1 MPVTPNTMNA
11 TTQTAPAELSSAN
24 ARLWKDR
31 VVKNITSDPLG
42 TSIDLSN
49 TRFIDSSG
57 LGVLLSLNK
66 SIRARGGVM
75 KLLNP
80 SSAVAQL
87 IELTRLHRV
96 FEIVHA

>member
-1 MPVTPNTMNA
+1 MNPTPII
-11 TTQTAPAELSSAN
+11 APAELCSTTS
-24 ARLWKDR
+24 RQWKER
-31 VVKNITSDPLG
+31 ITKDLAAQQNEV
-42 TSIDLSN
+42 SIDLSK

-66 SIRARGGVM
+66 TLRAQGGVL

-96 FEIVHA
+96 FEIVNA

>member
-1 MPVTPNTMNA
+1 MKTSPI
-11 TTQTAPAELSSAN
+11 TAPAELCSTTS
-24 ARLWKDR
+24 RQWKER
-31 VVKNITSDPLG
+31 VTKDLATSQAEV
-42 TSIDLSN
+42 SIDLSK

-66 SIRARGGVM
+66 SLRAQGGVL

>member
-1 MPVTPNTMNA
+1 MNTTPII
-11 TTQTAPAELSSAN
+11 APAELCSTTS
-24 ARLWKDR
+24 RQWKER
-31 VVKNITSDPLG
+31 VTKDLASQQNEI
-42 TSIDLSN
+42 SIDLSK

-66 SIRARGGVM
+66 TLRAKGGLL

-96 FEIVHA
+96 FEIVNA

>member
-1 MPVTPNTMNA
+1 MTNNTI
-11 TTQTAPAELSSAN
+11 TAPAELCSST
-24 ARLWKDR
+24 ARVWKDR
-31 VVKNITSDPLG
+31 VSKELSAKTEA
-42 TSIDLSN
+42 SIDLSN

-57 LGVLLSLNK
+57 LGALLSLNK
-66 SIRARGGVM
+66 ALRAQGGEL

-96 FEIVHA
+96 FEIIHA

>member
-1 MPVTPNTMNA
+1 MNPTAIIAPSELCSTTSRQWKERVTKDL
-11 TTQTAPAELSSAN
+11 TTPHNE
-24 ARLWKDR
+24 
-31 VVKNITSDPLG
+31 V
-42 TSIDLSN
+42 SIDLSM

-66 SIRARGGVM
+66 TLRAQGGVL

-80 SSAVAQL
+80 SSSVAQL

>member
-1 MPVTPNTMNA
+1 MNTTA
-11 TTQTAPAELSSAN
+11 ITAPAELCSTTSRQWK
-24 ARLWKDR
+24 ARITKDLAAQQKE
-31 VVKNITSDPLG
+31 V
-42 TSIDLSN
+42 SIDLSK
-49 TRFIDSSG
+49 TRIIDSSG

-66 SIRARGGVM
+66 TLRAQGGVL

-96 FEIVHA
+96 FEIVNA

>member
-1 MPVTPNTMNA
+1 MNT
-11 TTQTAPAELSSAN
+11 TTHTAPAELSSAN
-24 ARLWKDR
+24 ARLWKER
-31 VVKNITSDPLG
+31 VAKGITTNQPEA
-42 TSIDLSN
+42 SIDLSN

-57 LGVLLSLNK
+57 LGVLLSLHK
-66 SIRARGGVM
+66 TLRGNGCAL

>member
-1 MPVTPNTMNA
+1 MNSTA
-11 TTQTAPAELSSAN
+11 ITAPAELCSTTSRQWKERVIQNIAN
-24 ARLWKDR
+24 PQNE
-31 VVKNITSDPLG
+31 VN
-42 TSIDLSN
+42 IDLSN

-57 LGVLLSLNK
+57 LGVLLSVNK
-66 SIRARGGVM
+66 TLRAQGGIL

-80 SSAVAQL
+80 SNAVAQL

>member
-1 MPVTPNTMNA
+1 MNTNPI
-11 TTQTAPAELSSAN
+11 TAPNELCSST
-24 ARLWKDR
+24 ARLWKER
-31 VVKNITSDPLG
+31 VSKDIANQTEA
-42 TSIDLSN
+42 SIDLSK

-66 SIRARGGVM
+66 TLQAQGGVL

-80 SSAVAQL
+80 SSAVTQL

>member
-1 MPVTPNTMNA
+1 MTTNTI
-11 TTQTAPAELSSAN
+11 TAPAELCSAT
-24 ARLWKDR
+24 ARIWKDR
-31 VVKNITSDPLG
+31 VTKDISPQQ
-42 TSIDLSN
+42 SEACIDLSN
-49 TRFIDSSG
+49 THFIDSSG

-66 SIRARGGVM
+66 TLRAQGGVL

-96 FEIVHA
+96 FDIVHA

>member
-1 MPVTPNTMNA
+1 MNA
-11 TTQTAPAELSSAN
+11 TAIIAPAELCSSTS
-24 ARLWKDR
+24 RQWKER
-31 VVKNITSDPLG
+31 ITKDLTEQPQEV
-42 TSIDLSN
+42 SIDLSK

-66 SIRARGGVM
+66 TLRAQGGVL

-80 SSAVAQL
+80 SSAVTQL

-96 FEIVHA
+96 FEIVRA

>member
-1 MPVTPNTMNA
+1 MNTTA
-11 TTQTAPAELSSAN
+11 ITAPAELCSTTS
-24 ARLWKDR
+24 RQWKER
-31 VVKNITSDPLG
+31 VTKDLTASQAEV
-42 TSIDLSN
+42 SIDLSK
-49 TRFIDSSG
+49 TSFIDSSG

-66 SIRARGGVM
+66 TLRAQGGVL

>member
-1 MPVTPNTMNA
+1 MNTTPFI
-11 TTQTAPAELSSAN
+11 APAELCSTTS
-24 ARLWKDR
+24 RQWKER
-31 VVKNITSDPLG
+31 ITKDLAAQQNKV
-42 TSIDLSN
+42 SIDLSK
-49 TRFIDSSG
+49 TSFIDSSG

-66 SIRARGGVM
+66 TLRAQGGVL

-96 FEIVHA
+96 FEIVNA

>member
-1 MPVTPNTMNA
+1 MNS
-11 TTQTAPAELSSAN
+11 TSIIAPAELCANTSLQWKERVTKDLTSSQ
-24 ARLWKDR
+24 DI
-31 VVKNITSDPLG
+31 V
-42 TSIDLSN
+42 SIDLSK

-66 SIRARGGVM
+66 TLRAQGGVL

-80 SSAVAQL
+80 SSSVAQL

>member
-1 MPVTPNTMNA
+1 METNTII
-11 TTQTAPAELSSAN
+11 APAELCSTNS
-24 ARLWKDR
+24 RQWKDR
-31 VVKNITSDPLG
+31 ITKDLASPPNEVL
-42 TSIDLSN
+42 IDLSN

-66 SIRARGGVM
+66 TLHAQGCTL

-80 SSAVAQL
+80 SIAVAQL

-96 FEIVHA
+96 FAIVHS

>member
-1 MPVTPNTMNA
+1 MNT
-11 TTQTAPAELSSAN
+11 TTHTAPAELSSAN
-24 ARLWKDR
+24 ARLWKER
-31 VVKNITSDPLG
+31 VAKSITTSQSE

-57 LGVLLSLNK
+57 LGVLLSLHK
-66 SIRARGGVM
+66 TLRGNGGAL

>member
-1 MPVTPNTMNA
+1 MTA
-11 TTQTAPAELSSAN
+11 TAITAPAELCSAT
-24 ARLWKDR
+24 ASQWKER
-31 VVKNITSDPLG
+31 VAKDLDIENQEAC
-42 TSIDLSN
+42 IDLSQ

-66 SIRARGGVM
+66 TVRARGGVL

>member
-1 MPVTPNTMNA
+1 MNTTA
-11 TTQTAPAELSSAN
+11 IIAPYELCSTTSLQWKERLTKELSSQQTE
-24 ARLWKDR
+24 
-31 VVKNITSDPLG
+31 V
-42 TSIDLSN
+42 SIDLSK

-66 SIRARGGVM
+66 TLRAQGGVL

>member
-1 MPVTPNTMNA
+1 MNPNTI
-11 TTQTAPAELSSAN
+11 TAPAELCSAT
-24 ARLWKDR
+24 ARMWKER
-31 VVKNITSDPLG
+31 VTKDLG
-42 TSIDLSN
+42 HQPNEASIDLSK

-66 SIRARGGVM
+66 SLRAQGGVL

-80 SSAVAQL
+80 SAAVAQL

-96 FEIVHA
+96 FEIIHA

>member
-1 MPVTPNTMNA
+1 MNA
-11 TTQTAPAELSSAN
+11 TAIIAPAELCSSTS
-24 ARLWKDR
+24 RQWKER
-31 VVKNITSDPLG
+31 ITKDLTEQPQEV
-42 TSIDLSN
+42 SIDLSK

-66 SIRARGGVM
+66 TLRAQGGVL

-80 SSAVAQL
+80 SSAVTQL

-96 FEIVHA
+96 FEIVQA

>member
-1 MPVTPNTMNA
+1 MNA
-11 TTQTAPAELSSAN
+11 TAIIAPAELCSTTS
-24 ARLWKDR
+24 RQWKER
-31 VVKNITSDPLG
+31 ITKDL
-42 TSIDLSN
+42 TEQAQEISIDLSK

-66 SIRARGGVM
+66 TLRAKGGVL

>member
-1 MPVTPNTMNA
+1 MTA
-11 TTQTAPAELSSAN
+11 TQSVPFTAPAELCASTAS
-24 ARLWKDR
+24 LWKDR
-31 VVKNITSDPLG
+31 LAKSLTDQPEEV
-42 TSIDLSN
+42 SIDLSN

-66 SIRARGGVM
+66 SMRGKGGSL

-80 SSAVAQL
+80 SAAVSQL

>member
-1 MPVTPNTMNA
+1 MNPNTI
-11 TTQTAPAELSSAN
+11 TAPAELCSTT
-24 ARLWKDR
+24 ARIWKDR
-31 VVKNITSDPLG
+31 VSKDISAQG
-42 TSIDLSN
+42 ETSIDLSK

-66 SIRARGGVM
+66 TLRAQGGDL

-80 SSAVAQL
+80 SSSVAQL

-96 FEIVHA
+96 FSIVHA

>member
-1 MPVTPNTMNA
+1 MTPNTI
-11 TTQTAPAELSSAN
+11 TAPAELCSAT
-24 ARLWKDR
+24 ARTWKDR
-31 VVKNITSDPLG
+31 VAKDISPQQSE
-42 TSIDLSN
+42 TSIDLSK

-66 SIRARGGVM
+66 TLRAQGGAL

-96 FEIVHA
+96 FDIVHA

>member
-1 MPVTPNTMNA
+1 MNA
-11 TTQTAPAELSSAN
+11 TAIIAPAELCSSTS
-24 ARLWKDR
+24 RQWKER
-31 VVKNITSDPLG
+31 ITKDL
-42 TSIDLSN
+42 TEQAQEVSIDLSK

-66 SIRARGGVM
+66 TLRAQGGVL

-80 SSAVAQL
+80 SSAVTQL

-96 FEIVHA
+96 FEIVQA

>member
-1 MPVTPNTMNA
+1 MNPTA
-11 TTQTAPAELSSAN
+11 IIAPAELCSLTS
-24 ARLWKDR
+24 RQWKDR
-31 VVKNITSDPLG
+31 VTKELATQQNEVSV
-42 TSIDLSN
+42 DLSK

-66 SIRARGGVM
+66 TLRAQGGVL

-96 FEIVHA
+96 FEIVNA

>member
-1 MPVTPNTMNA
+1 MIQ
-11 TTQTAPAELSSAN
+11 TTITAPAELCSAT
-24 ARLWKDR
+24 ARVWKDR
-31 VVKNITSDPLG
+31 ITKDLSAQQNEA
-42 TSIDLSN
+42 SIDLSK

-66 SIRARGGVM
+66 TLRAQGGAL